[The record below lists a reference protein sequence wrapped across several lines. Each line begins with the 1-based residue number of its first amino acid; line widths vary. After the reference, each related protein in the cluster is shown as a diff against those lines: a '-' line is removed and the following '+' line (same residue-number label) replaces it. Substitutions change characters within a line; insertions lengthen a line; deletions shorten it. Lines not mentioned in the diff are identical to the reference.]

1 MLVTKGGANSV
12 AKKAALIHHNSSN
25 SVCVETRRLEQR
37 PMRQL
42 AEVGHALKRQE
53 VAKNLALFVG
63 CKIRALIFVVDPA
76 KRRCKAPLIAEH
88 VPRQSEVVYE
98 VRVNDERLRVILK
111 ARHAAQ
117 KCVLA
122 KSAEHFLNN
131 LPHGVLKVWRSKR
144 SAWAAAALLI

>member
-1 MLVTKGGANSV
+1 MLAKKVQWKTVKHRYWYFAHAERVIDVWREKDPGIRNNKEWTSTHQF
-12 AKKAALIHHNSSN
+12 KKAALIHHNSSN

-63 CKIRALIFVVDPA
+63 CKIRAVIFGVDPA

-88 VPRQSEVVYE
+88 VPRQSEVVHE
-98 VRVNDERLRVILK
+98 VHLLMSG
-111 ARHAAQ
+111 
-117 KCVLA
+117 CVQ
-122 KSAEHFLNN
+122 S
-131 LPHGVLKVWRSKR
+131 
-144 SAWAAAALLI
+144 